1 MSVARPEKRAYS
13 REVSD
18 RTRRLY
24 LSGEEIA
31 LGGGAKRLISV
42 VQRAGVE
49 MFWSQ
54 IRTGGLQVIG
64 HEINAS
70 NGVLALVNANWATST
85 YHSAEISFALGEKS
99 YNGQPALKTPC
110 PVMAFIE
117 EPESRFVRDHW
128 MQSRIEAGQV
138 IVLPS
143 EPEHAAA
150 SIRTVLTAV
159 A

>member
-1 MSVARPEKRAYS
+1 MFVARPEQRAYS
-13 REVSD
+13 RDVSD
-18 RTRRLY
+18 RKRRLY
-24 LSGEEIA
+24 LSGEEGA

-42 VQRAGVE
+42 LQRAGIE

-54 IRTGGLQVIG
+54 IRTGGLRVMGQEV
-64 HEINAS
+64 NAC

-85 YHSAEISFALGEKS
+85 YHSAEISFALGERS

-110 PVMAFIE
+110 PIMAFIE

-128 MQSRIEAGQV
+128 MQSRVEAGQV

-143 EPEHAAA
+143 DPE
-150 SIRTVLTAV
+150 
-159 A
+159 